1 MLTRIQL
8 LQHTEFSSAFHKSE
22 IQNSRCTFI
31 ALPRCRTPSSEKKA
45 RLIQCDRLLRVAMP
59 LLYEVPWHSQ
69 GLLII
74 FHFKVFSQR
83 AKKAVVCQVLWLLL
97 LHQAVIS
104 VVTKH
109 KRVLRLQS
117 IIS

>member
-22 IQNSRCTFI
+22 IQNCRCTFI
-31 ALPRCRTPSSEKKA
+31 ASLCCTTPGSEKKA
-45 RLIQCDRLLRVAMP
+45 RLIQCDRMLRVAMP
-59 LLYEVPWHSQ
+59 LLYEVPWRSQ

-104 VVTKH
+104 VITEH
-109 KRVLRLQS
+109 KRVLWLQS